1 MITTRQIL
9 QRSALMAI
17 GLLAITGSPALAQN
31 YVFSDMGDQQS
42 FKTVWPT
49 GYQQSGPG
57 SSR

>member
-31 YVFSDMGDQQS
+31 YVFSDMG
-42 FKTVWPT
+42 
-49 GYQQSGPG
+49 G
-57 SSR
+57 SAILQGSMAHGTSTIWVR